1 MQKKLLHTYMN
12 RIVIDENDQNEVLS
26 IRKFMN
32 AIFDLFNL
40 PDPTREHWHTKQA
53 IIKGWFFDIGTNPI
67 EKQNS
72 K

>member
-1 MQKKLLHTYMN
+1 
-12 RIVIDENDQNEVLS
+12 
-26 IRKFMN
+26 MN

-40 PDPTREHWHTKQA
+40 MDPTREQLHDKQA
-53 IIKGWFFDIGTNPI
+53 IIKVWFFDIGTNLI